1 MKTFHKVLFFFFV
14 VVLAFIPGGFIV
26 SFILLLIYYG
36 TPILDSMLK
45 ETVQEKFV
53 QKELRDAISQ
63 LKELTQ
69 NQNEMNSYADD
80 TLEKMK

>member
-14 VVLAFIPGGFIV
+14 VILAFIPGGFIV

-36 TPILDSMLK
+36 TPILESMLK
-45 ETVQEKFV
+45 ETVQEKYD
-53 QKELRDAISQ
+53 QKELRDTISQ

-69 NQNEMNSYADD
+69 NRNEMNSYADD

>member
-14 VVLAFIPGGFIV
+14 VILALIPGGFIF

-45 ETVQEKFV
+45 EAVQEKFD
-53 QKELRDAISQ
+53 QKELRDTISE
-63 LKELTQ
+63 LKEMTQ
-69 NQNEMNSYADD
+69 NRNEMNSYADD

>member
-1 MKTFHKVLFFFFV
+1 MKTFHKVLFFLFV
-14 VVLAFIPGGFIV
+14 VILALIPGGFIV

-45 ETVQEKFV
+45 ETVQEKFD
-53 QKELRDAISQ
+53 QKELRDAISE

-69 NQNEMNSYADD
+69 NHNEMNSYAND
-80 TLEKMK
+80 TLEEMK

>member
-45 ETVQEKFV
+45 EAVQEKYD
-53 QKELRDAISQ
+53 QKELRDAISE

-69 NQNEMNSYADD
+69 QHSEMNSYTDD

>member
-1 MKTFHKVLFFFFV
+1 MKTFHKILFFFFV
-14 VVLAFIPGGFIV
+14 VILAFIPGGFIV

-36 TPILDSMLK
+36 APILDSMLK
-45 ETVQEKFV
+45 ETVQEKYD
-53 QKELRDAISQ
+53 QKELRDAISE

-69 NQNEMNSYADD
+69 NRNEMNSYADD